1 MEVILIILAVILA
14 LFIIT
19 FAIYWFNLDMKL
31 VRVVYDWLWKNRYD
45 KMKKDKKLSFLK
57 RGMTV
62 FYVVLI
68 YSI

>member
-45 KMKKDKKLSFLK
+45 KMKKDKKL
-57 RGMTV
+57 
-62 FYVVLI
+62 
-68 YSI
+68 